1 MSAAPKKSKAKA
13 EFGDFQTPY
22 ALALAA
28 TQIVK
33 SLGIMPRTIVEPTC
47 GLGAFVDAAAS
58 TFPGADKIIGADI
71 NSSYVASAATLTARD
86 SRVEIK
92 LANFFD
98 IDWSEILQGA
108 QEPYLMLGNPP
119 WVTSAELGSLS
130 SDNLPVKSNFHGRT
144 GIEAITGRSNFD
156 ISEWMLLRYI
166 ELLQGRAGAI
176 AVLCKTAVARKILL
190 SVWKRGFSFAS
201 ARLYKIDALQN
212 FGASVDACFFVV
224 ENAVHS
230 VGSMS
235 CDIFASFESPAPAQT
250 MAFIDGHIIVDEKK
264 FLRRRALLGQD
275 ERYVWRSG
283 IKHDCS
289 KVMELKLDGKSY
301 VNGLGER
308 VEIEDLFLYP
318 MLKSSDVGN
327 GRVEHRSMM
336 LVTQQAVGQDTA
348 AIQVSAPKTWNYLE
362 GHADLLERR
371 GSSIYRNKPRFSIFG
386 VGPYS
391 FAPWKVAISG
401 FYKSLRFVVL
411 GPRDGRCMVLDDTV
425 NFLGCASE
433 AEANFLLDLLSSL
446 EAKEFYGS
454 MISWDEKRPITVE
467 LLRRLN
473 IRRLAAELGRSEEY
487 DRHAAFDEGPLFSA
501 SRRNAA

>member
-1 MSAAPKKSKAKA
+1 MSTARRKSKAKA

-22 ALALAA
+22 SLAL
-28 TQIVK
+28 TTVQIVK
-33 SLGIMPRTIVEPTC
+33 SLGILPRTIIEPTC

-58 TFPGADKIIGADI
+58 SFPGADKIIGVDI
-71 NSSYVASAATLTARD
+71 NSSYVASAAVLTARD
-86 SRVEIK
+86 SRIEVK

-98 IDWSEILQGA
+98 IDWSEILQDA

-130 SDNLPVKSNFHGRT
+130 SDNLPAKSNFQGRA
-144 GIEAITGRSNFD
+144 GIEAITGKSNFD

-166 ELLQGRAGAI
+166 DFLQGRDGAI

-190 SVWKRGFSFAS
+190 SVWKRGGSFAS
-201 ARLYKIDALQN
+201 ARIYKIDALQH
-212 FGASVDACFFVV
+212 FGASVDACFFVI
-224 ENAVHS
+224 ETAAHPF
-230 VGSMS
+230 GSKS
-235 CDIFASFESPAPAQT
+235 CDIFASLESPAPALT
-250 MAFIDGHIIVDEKK
+250 MAFIDGHIIVDEDK
-264 FLRRRALLGQD
+264 FLLRRTLLGQD

-289 KVMELKLDGKSY
+289 RVMELKLAGKGY

-308 VEIEDLFLYP
+308 VDIEDLFLYP

-327 GRVEHRSMM
+327 GRIEHRSMM
-336 LVTQQAVGQDTA
+336 LVTQKAVGQDTA
-348 AIQVSAPKTWNYLE
+348 AIQVNAPKTWKYLE
-362 GHADLLERR
+362 DHADLLESR

-411 GPRDGRCMVLDDTV
+411 GPHDGRCLVLDDTV

-433 AEANFLLDLLSSL
+433 VEANFLFDLLSSR
-446 EAKEFYGS
+446 EANEFYGS
-454 MISWDEKRPITVE
+454 MISWGEKRPITVE

-487 DRHAAFDEGPLFSA
+487 DRHAALDEGPLFGA
-501 SRRNAA
+501 LRQNAA